1 MLAAA
6 RTSSGI
12 DYGTAG
18 VNTGNGSSFT
28 NITSG
33 PTTPLIGA
41 TEAERSPLLR
51 ASRHSI
57 LSAELDVARA
67 AEKVERRRSQSAR
80 RKPVAHQ
87 LGPEYASSSQH
98 QPSSATV
105 TSPGWGA
112 TESTQSSLLLPAN
125 DRDSLRGRPRG
136 PIDMERGDMQ
146 QPYGRSISTSPRA
159 TLKHVMPTS
168 SAPATVKRTTSSGG
182 QRPRAVGVVFMSVF
196 LLAGIGRTSIKGM
209 QQGKRGG
216 DVGEEERGHVI
227 VPQAASIW
235 DSSSSNQHHSNRN
248 QQQLESVTIPVG
260 YVRQPDTATYITIP
274 IQPNAA
280 TTKQFSLSSPHQPD
294 SQHDGEKGDK
304 PPNGQG
310 HYQRIVGR
318 VSAWVC
324 TTLYLTSRLP
334 QIWKNVSRT
343 VC

>member
-1 MLAAA
+1 MAAH
-6 RTSSGI
+6 TSSGI

-18 VNTGNGSSFT
+18 INTGNGSGFT
-28 NITSG
+28 NVISG

-67 AEKVERRRSQSAR
+67 AERVERRRSQSAR
-80 RKPVAHQ
+80 RKPVVHQ
-87 LGPEYASSSQH
+87 LGPDYASSSQH

-105 TSPGWGA
+105 TSPGRGG
-112 TESTQSSLLLPAN
+112 TESTQSSVLLTAN
-125 DRDSLRGRPRG
+125 DSDSLRGRPRG

-146 QPYGRSISTSPRA
+146 QPCGRSISTSPQA
-159 TLKHVMPTS
+159 TLKHVLPTS

-209 QQGKRGG
+209 RQGERGG
-216 DVGEEERGHVI
+216 DVGEEERGHVL

-235 DSSSSNQHHSNRN
+235 DSSSSDQHPSNSN
-248 QQQLESVTIPVG
+248 QQQLDSITIPVEFVG
-260 YVRQPDTATYITIP
+260 QPDSATYISIP
-274 IQPNAA
+274 IPPNAA
-280 TTKQFSLSSPHQPD
+280 TTKRFSLSSPHQGD
-294 SQHDGEKGDK
+294 SPYDGEKGGK

-343 VC
+343 GC